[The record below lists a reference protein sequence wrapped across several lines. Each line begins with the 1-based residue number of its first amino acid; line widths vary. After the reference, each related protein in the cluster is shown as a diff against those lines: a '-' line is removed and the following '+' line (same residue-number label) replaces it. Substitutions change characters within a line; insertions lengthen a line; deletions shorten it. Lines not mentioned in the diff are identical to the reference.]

1 MRGLIFFLF
10 SFSTAASAADPRAA
24 ARTIIA
30 AQCSSCHVV
39 PGVSGAVGNVGP
51 SLRGIAKQRM
61 IAGRL
66 PNNPDN
72 MVRWLM
78 HPQKIDPGNAMPEM
92 GLTDD
97 QARRI
102 AAYLATL
109 DKN

>member
-1 MRGLIFFLF
+1 MRGLMFLLC
-10 SFSTAASAADPRAA
+10 SLSAAASAADPHAA

-51 SLRGIAKQRM
+51 SLRGIARQRM

-78 HPQKIDPGNAMPEM
+78 HPQRIDPGNAMPEM

-97 QARRI
+97 PARRI

-109 DKN
+109 DDK